1 MVRAYNDNR
10 REMEEKIADSNI
22 HIHSRRRTWRRIAS
36 SEQGGEAGKEGAACY
51 LLFARRTLTFS
62 FKLFNALRNSTQY
75 FKHQTCRKSK
85 EIHVEHD
92 ESAIPIPIPKFY
104 CHSKKYVDLIGSKVK
119 GTKYSVFPK
128 STTDM

>member
-1 MVRAYNDNR
+1 MVRAYNGNR

-75 FKHQTCRKSK
+75 FKHMPK
-85 EIHVEHD
+85 VERNTRRTRERD
-92 ESAIPIPIPKFY
+92 SNSNSNILLPF
-104 CHSKKYVDLIGSKVK
+104 KKNVDLIGSKVK

>member
-1 MVRAYNDNR
+1 MVRAYNGNR

-62 FKLFNALRNSTQY
+62 FKLFSALRNSTQY
-75 FKHQTCRKSK
+75 FKHAERNTRRRTRERDSNSNSNSKILLPFKKICGSNRIKSQG
-85 EIHVEHD
+85 D
-92 ESAIPIPIPKFY
+92 
-104 CHSKKYVDLIGSKVK
+104 
-119 GTKYSVFPK
+119 
-128 STTDM
+128 